1 MTDALLNIEQLTIR
15 SSAGTALVDD
25 ISLQLKTGEWLA
37 LVGESGSGK
46 SLTALSCLQ
55 LLPSGLSAQGRV
67 SWRDKALSKF
77 SASELQQLRGGDI
90 GMIYQEPLT
99 ALNPLHRVGRQ
110 LLEAITLH
118 QTLPLAQ
125 ARQRAINLLKEVGID
140 EPERRLQAWPHEL
153 SGGQRQRVVIA
164 MALANSPKLL
174 IADEPTTALDALLQN
189 QILDLLKTLQ
199 RRRGLAVLHIS
210 HDLPQVRRYADR
222 IMVMQ
227 SGRVIESGHTEA
239 VFAQPQHDY
248 TRLLLQPFA
257 DAGPCPRKE
266 QATTP
271 LSVSQLH
278 VRYPTAQSTGGAAWQ
293 NGNTPCKPPA

>member
-1 MTDALLNIEQLTIR
+1 MTEALLNIEQLRIT
-15 SSAGTALVDD
+15 SSSNAPLVDD
-25 ISLQLKTGEWLA
+25 VSLQLGSGEWLA

-55 LLPSGLSAQGRV
+55 LLPAGLLVQGLI
-67 SWRDKALSKF
+67 SWRGKALSELT
-77 SASELQQLRGGDI
+77 STQLQQLRGGDI
-90 GMIYQEPLT
+90 GMVYQEPMT
-99 ALNPLHRVGRQ
+99 ALNPLHRIGQQ

-140 EPERRLQAWPHEL
+140 EPERRLKAWPHEL

-189 QILDLLKTLQ
+189 QILDLLKSLQ

-210 HDLPQVRRYADR
+210 HEGRACTGVRHNRKPVLRATAR
-222 IMVMQ
+222 LHPSAPAAIC
-227 SGRVIESGHTEA
+227 RHTA
-239 VFAQPQHDY
+239 
-248 TRLLLQPFA
+248 
-257 DAGPCPRKE
+257 K
-266 QATTP
+266 
-271 LSVSQLH
+271 
-278 VRYPTAQSTGGAAWQ
+278 PT
-293 NGNTPCKPPA
+293 